1 MQRTVRLKLEPT
13 PEQANALIET
23 IKQHAACY
31 NVVARHGWDSNIKNG
46 VTLHKDTYYTL
57 REQFPKMP
65 SQLVV
70 SARMRATESLVS
82 AFTLRKQKNS
92 KGELKKVSCPH
103 AIFATIRYDARSY
116 RFNVKQSLAH
126 LSTVAG
132 RLPVA
137 FKAYAWAKTMITQA
151 EGFDSADLIYRDG
164 HFFLHLVVTL
174 PESIVAISDQVVGV
188 DFGETRP
195 AVTSN
200 NLFFGERRWKGIE
213 RRYFR
218 LKRQLQSKGTRSA
231 KRKLKRLSQTV
242 TRFRSD
248 CDHVVS
254 RRIVDSVQSGSTIV
268 VENLTEIRTNG
279 KRRGTEQRRQFHQW
293 TLSVLPNRARLRE
306 LITYKAEAKGCS
318 VVGIDPR
325 HTSQT
330 CSKCGYQ
337 HRSNRKSQSEF
348 CCRECGYQL
357 NADLNGARNI
367 ARKHLVSGGI
377 SAAGGRSVN
386 TPIVTPSTDGRPVV
400 TSPTPLGLGS

>member
-13 PEQANALIET
+13 PEQTSALIET
-23 IKQHAACY
+23 IKQHTACY
-31 NVVARHGWDSNIKNG
+31 NVVARYGWDSHTKNG
-46 VTLHKDTYYTL
+46 VTLHKATYYAL
-57 REQFPKMP
+57 REQFPKLP

-82 AFTLRKQKNS
+82 AFTLRKKKNS
-92 KGELKKVSCPH
+92 KGQLKKVSCPH
-103 AIFATIRYDARSY
+103 ATFATIRFDARSY
-116 RFNVKQSLAH
+116 RFNVKQSFAH

-132 RLPVA
+132 RLPIA
-137 FKAYAWAKTMITQA
+137 FKAYAWAKTLIAQA
-151 EGFDSADLIYRDG
+151 KGFDSADLIYRNG

-174 PESIVAISDQVVGV
+174 PEPDIATSDQVVGV

-200 NLFFGERRWKGIE
+200 NLFVGSRRWKGIE

-254 RRIVDSVQSGSTIV
+254 RRVVDSVEHGSTIV

-293 TLSVLPNRARLRE
+293 TFARLRE
-306 LITYKAEAKGCS
+306 MITYKAEAKGCS

-330 CSKCGYQ
+330 CSQCGYQ
-337 HRSNRKSQSEF
+337 HRSNRKSQSVF
-348 CCRECGYQL
+348 CCRECNYQL

-386 TPIVTPSTDGRPVV
+386 TPIVTPSTVAVR
-400 TSPTPLGLGS
+400 

>member
-1 MQRTVRLKLEPT
+1 MQRTVRLKLQPT
-13 PEQANALIET
+13 PEQEQALLET
-23 IKQHAACY
+23 VKQFTACY
-31 NVVARHGWDSNIKNG
+31 NFVARYGWDRSEKNG
-46 VTLHKDTYYTL
+46 VELHKATYYEL
-57 REQFPKMP
+57 RGRFPQLP

-70 SARMRATESLVS
+70 SARMRATESLAS
-82 AFTLRKQKNS
+82 AFALRKKKNS
-92 KGELKKVSCPH
+92 KGEPKKVSCPRS
-103 AIFATIRYDARSY
+103 AFATIRYDMRSY
-116 RFNVKQSLAH
+116 RFDLKNNCAR

-132 RLPVA
+132 RLCVPFQMYDRA
-137 FKAYAWAKTMITQA
+137 QSQIAQA

-164 HFFLHLVVTL
+164 SFFLHLVVTL
-174 PESIVAISDQVVGV
+174 PKPIVVATGPIVGV

-195 AVTSN
+195 AVTSDN
-200 NLFFGERRWKGIE
+200 QFFGERRWKGVE

-218 LKRQLQSKGTRSA
+218 LKRRLQSKGTRSA
-231 KRKLKRLSQTV
+231 KRHLRRLRLKV

-254 RRIVDSVQSGSTIV
+254 RRVVDSVESGSTIV

-279 KRRGTEQRRQFHQW
+279 KRRGAGQRRQFHQW
-293 TLSVLPNRARLRE
+293 TFARLRE
-306 LITYKAEAKGCS
+306 LITYKAEGKGVA

-348 CCRECGYQL
+348 RCRQCNYQL

-367 ARKHLVSGGI
+367 GRKYLASGGT
-377 SAAGGRSVN
+377 SAAGGPFVN
-386 TPIVTPSTDGRPVV
+386 MPIVSPSLDVQPVV
-400 TSPTPLGLGS
+400 SSP

>member
-13 PEQANALIET
+13 PEQTIALIET
-23 IKQHAACY
+23 IKQHTACY
-31 NVVARHGWDSNIKNG
+31 NVVARHGWDTNTKNG
-46 VTLHKDTYYTL
+46 VTLHKDTYYSL
-57 REQFPKMP
+57 REQFPQLP
-65 SQLVV
+65 SQLII

-82 AFTLRKQKNS
+82 AFTLRKKKNR

-103 AIFATIRYDARSY
+103 ASFATIRFDVRSY

-132 RLPVA
+132 RLPIP
-137 FKAYAWAKTMITQA
+137 FKAYAWAQAQLVQA

-164 HFFLHLVVTL
+164 SFFLHLVIAL
-174 PESIVAISDQVVGV
+174 PDPIAAQSEQVIGV

-200 NLFFGERRWKGIE
+200 NLFFGERRWKSIE

-231 KRKLKRLSQTV
+231 KRKLKRLAQTV

-254 RRIVDSVQSGSTIV
+254 RRVVDSVAPGSTIV

-293 TLSVLPNRARLRE
+293 TFARLRE
-306 LITYKAEAKGCS
+306 LITYKAAAKGCS

-337 HRSNRKSQSEF
+337 HRSNRKSQAGF
-348 CCRECGYQL
+348 RCRECGYQL

-377 SAAGGRSVN
+377 SVAGGRPVN
-386 TPIVTPSTDGRPVV
+386 TPIVTTLVDCHPLV
-400 TSPTPLGLGS
+400 TSPSL

>member
-1 MQRTVRLKLEPT
+1 MQRTVRLRLEPT
-13 PEQANALIET
+13 PEQSNALIET

-31 NVVARHGWDSNIKNG
+31 NAVARYGWDTNTKNG
-46 VTLHKDTYYTL
+46 VELHKATYYTL
-57 REQFPKMP
+57 REQFPQLP
-65 SQLVV
+65 SQLVI

-82 AFTLRKQKNS
+82 AFALRKKKNS
-92 KGELKKVSCPH
+92 KGEFKKVSCPGCPLG
-103 AIFATIRYDARSY
+103 ASFATIRFDVRSY
-116 RFNVKQSLAH
+116 RFNVKQSFAH

-132 RLPVA
+132 RLPIA
-137 FKAYAWAKTMITQA
+137 FQAYAWAQAQIAQA
-151 EGFDSADLIYRDG
+151 EGVDSADLIYREG
-164 HFFLHLVVTL
+164 HFFLHLVISL
-174 PESIVAISDQVVGV
+174 PDPIVATSDQVVGV

-200 NLFFGERRWKGIE
+200 NLFVGERRWKSIE

-254 RRIVDSVQSGSTIV
+254 RRVVDSVEHGSTIV

-293 TLSVLPNRARLRE
+293 TFARLRE
-306 LITYKAEAKGCS
+306 LITYKAAAKGCR

-348 CCRECGYQL
+348 RCRECGYQL
-357 NADLNGARNI
+357 NADLNGSRNI

-377 SAAGGRSVN
+377 SVAGGRPVN
-386 TPIVTPSTDGRPVV
+386 TPIVTTLVDCRPLV
-400 TSPTPLGLGS
+400 TSPSPLALGC